1 MYIRTVLPVKPE
13 IINTIYYVTLYGY
26 VVLIISGKTNTAETV
41 PSRIAT
47 VQKLHYGIEIP
58 FAKGTPTHEQNG
70 VTTVNMFANKN
81 VRSARILDNMNGRL
95 GSCTGF
101 TKFTR
106 FETDYVMIINI
117 H

>member
-1 MYIRTVLPVKPE
+1 MSKFSSNNNSAI
-13 IINTIYYVTLYGY
+13 
-26 VVLIISGKTNTAETV
+26 
-41 PSRIAT
+41 SRIAT

-95 GSCTGF
+95 GSRTEDTFRFRIVQITCCNVFQEQQT
-101 TKFTR
+101 TR
-106 FETDYVMIINI
+106 VYTNGKICGCA
-117 H
+117 